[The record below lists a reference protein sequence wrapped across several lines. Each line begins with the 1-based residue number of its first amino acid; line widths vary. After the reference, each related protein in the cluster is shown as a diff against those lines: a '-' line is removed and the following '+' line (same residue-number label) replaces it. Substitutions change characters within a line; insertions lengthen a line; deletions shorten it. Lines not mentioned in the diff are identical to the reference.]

1 MEIVA
6 FSDCSMTYNPGFA
19 LTCYNG
25 HQICVPQGKRES
37 KTKVRRAQAVHRF
50 KLILTRS

>member
-1 MEIVA
+1 MEIIT
-6 FSDCSMTYNPGFA
+6 FSDCSMSYNSMTYNPGFA

-37 KTKVRRAQAVHRF
+37 KTKVRRVRR
-50 KLILTRS
+50 LCTGSS